1 MGRTTVVAVAA
12 AAVLGVGTGAA
23 VTAYD
28 GVDAH
33 RHLAATASPGWHHGH
48 GDGWS
53 GGTGMGMGTGTG
65 MGQHAVTSE
74 QEFLA
79 EMVAHHREAIRAAGE
94 LARSDRAT
102 MRCFGD
108 RIVEVQS
115 AQVAQM
121 EDWLATWYADDPVD
135 ADYEPMMRDL
145 SGLRGDRLDRT
156 FLEDMVWHHMAAVMM
171 SQHLLVSGLVEHD
184 EVGALARDVRDEQR
198 AEIVQMRRWLADWSA

>member
-53 GGTGMGMGTGTG
+53 GGPGTGMGM
-65 MGQHAVTSE
+65 MQHAVTSE

-102 MRCFGD
+102 MRGFGE
-108 RIVEVQS
+108 RIIAAQS

-156 FLEDMVWHHMAAVMM
+156 FLADMVWHHMAAVMM

-184 EVGALARDVRDEQR
+184 QVRELARDVRDEQR
-198 AEIVQMRRWLADWSA
+198 REIVQMRRWLADWFG

>member
-23 VTAYD
+23 VTAYG

-33 RHLAATASPGWHHGH
+33 RHMAATASPRWHHGP
-48 GDGWS
+48 GDGM
-53 GGTGMGMGTGTG
+53 GPGMGMG
-65 MGQHAVTSE
+65 MHAVTSE
-74 QEFLA
+74 QEFLV
-79 EMVAHHREAIRAAGE
+79 EMVAHHREAIRAARE

-102 MRCFGD
+102 MRDFGE

-115 AQVAQM
+115 AQVSQM
-121 EDWLATWYADDPVD
+121 EDWLARWYADEPVD
-135 ADYEPMMRDL
+135 ADYDPMMRDL

>member
-1 MGRTTVVAVAA
+1 MGRTAVLAVAA
-12 AAVLGVGTGAA
+12 AAVLGVGTGTA

-33 RHLAATASPGWHHGH
+33 RHLAAASSGGHHGH

-53 GGTGMGMGTGTG
+53 GGPGMGMGL
-65 MGQHAVTSE
+65 MQHAVTSE

-79 EMVAHHREAIRAAGE
+79 EMVAHHREAIRAARE

-102 MRCFGD
+102 MRDFGE

-121 EDWLATWYADDPVD
+121 EGWLATWYADEPVD

-156 FLEDMVWHHMAAVMM
+156 FLADMVWHHMAAVMM
-171 SQHLLVSGLVEHD
+171 AQHLLVSGLVEHD

-198 AEIVQMRRWLADWSA
+198 AEIVQMRRWLADWFA

>member
-33 RHLAATASPGWHHGH
+33 RHLAATASAGWHHGH
-48 GDGWS
+48 GAGWS
-53 GGTGMGMGTGTG
+53 GGPGTGMG

-102 MRCFGD
+102 MRGFGE
-108 RIVEVQS
+108 RIIAAQS

-184 EVGALARDVRDEQR
+184 EVGELARDVRDEQR
-198 AEIVQMRRWLADWSA
+198 REIVQMRRWLADWFG

>member
-53 GGTGMGMGTGTG
+53 GGPGMGMG
-65 MGQHAVTSE
+65 MMQHAVTSE

-79 EMVAHHREAIRAAGE
+79 EMVAHHREAIRAAAE

-102 MRCFGD
+102 MRRFGE
-108 RIVEVQS
+108 RIIAVQS

-156 FLEDMVWHHMAAVMM
+156 FLADMVWHHMAAVMM

-184 EVGALARDVRDEQR
+184 EVGELARDVRDEQR
-198 AEIVQMRRWLADWSA
+198 REIVQMRRWLADWFG